1 MLNQSTYLQLDL
13 ITGEPVSLRGTVG
26 CEVRCIDGEIWITE
40 ENGGEDISL
49 KPGQSFHLSHP
60 GKTIIES
67 VGGTG
72 EAHCRLYPSELRHS
86 LLARIGQKI
95 RIWLFGRMN
104 GGLVVG
110 GRGSFGV
117 GFDHFA

>member
-13 ITGEPVSLRGTVG
+13 TTGEPVSLTGTVG

-49 KPGQSFHLSHP
+49 KPGDSFRLTHP

-72 EAHCRLYPSELRHS
+72 AAHCRLYPAEQSHS
-86 LLARIGQKI
+86 LLARAAQKI
-95 RIWLFGRMN
+95 RAWLSGRMN
-104 GGLVVG
+104 SGLVVG

-117 GFDHFA
+117 GIDHFA

>member
-13 ITGEPVSLRGTVG
+13 TTGEPVSLTGTVG
-26 CEVRCIDGEIWITE
+26 CEVRCMDGEIWITE

-49 KPGQSFHLSHP
+49 KPGESFRL
-60 GKTIIES
+60 IIES
-67 VGGTG
+67 VGGVG
-72 EAHCRLYPSELRHS
+72 AAHCRLYPAELSHS
-86 LLARIGQKI
+86 LLARTMQKI
-95 RIWLFGRMN
+95 RHSLFGRMN

-117 GFDHFA
+117 GIDHFA

>member
-13 ITGEPVSLRGTVG
+13 TTGEPVSLTGTVG
-26 CEVRCIDGEIWITE
+26 CEVRCMDGEIWITE

-49 KPGQSFHLSHP
+49 KPGDSFRLTHP

-67 VGGTG
+67 VGGVG
-72 EAHCRLYPSELRHS
+72 AARCRLYPAELSHS
-86 LLARIGQKI
+86 LLARTMQKI
-95 RIWLFGRMN
+95 RHSLFGRMN

-117 GFDHFA
+117 GIDHFA